1 MDEMSQAIKWR
12 KQTKKRNLKI
22 GREKI
27 FLRNDIIDHVE
38 KLNTEREIFGINVML
53 KLRAGF

>member
-27 FLRNDIIDHVE
+27 FLRNDRIDHVE

-53 KLRAGF
+53 KLQAGF